1 MCRIPYRVVDEF
13 VSTCAI
19 CQKDRLGMTDALTP
33 LIRVLKPEH
42 KRSVVG
48 IDTLTITPP
57 DQEGNQYITVI
68 VNHFTKLT
76 GLYPSKTH
84 TAIDAAQALFQYCC
98 TFGLI
103 DSIISDPGSEF
114 MNEVLENLTK
124 WFGIRHI
131 FSLVDRHESNGVE
144 RTNQSILRHLKA
156 LVMDERIQHQWSH
169 CTVLPLIQFMLNS
182 FDNSESGV
190 IPFHATFGSADATYF
205 QLPNAREKEG
215 DDELTITQ
223 SYVKLLDT
231 NLKA

>member
-1 MCRIPYRVVDEF
+1 
-13 VSTCAI
+13 
-19 CQKDRLGMTDALTP
+19 MTDALTP

-114 MNEVLENLTK
+114 MNEVQSSSSTLC
-124 WFGIRHI
+124 
-131 FSLVDRHESNGVE
+131 FSSLFFLCVFRVKCAE
-144 RTNQSILRHLKA
+144 RRRK
-156 LVMDERIQHQWSH
+156 
-169 CTVLPLIQFMLNS
+169 
-182 FDNSESGV
+182 
-190 IPFHATFGSADATYF
+190 
-205 QLPNAREKEG
+205 REK
-215 DDELTITQ
+215 
-223 SYVKLLDT
+223 K
-231 NLKA
+231 